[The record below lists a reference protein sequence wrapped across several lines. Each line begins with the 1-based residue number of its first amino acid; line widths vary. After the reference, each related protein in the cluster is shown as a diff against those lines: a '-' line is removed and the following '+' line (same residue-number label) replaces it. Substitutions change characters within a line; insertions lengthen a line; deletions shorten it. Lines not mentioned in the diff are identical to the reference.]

1 VNDAV
6 IEVKNLVKKYN
17 NFTAVDN
24 VSFNVYRGEIFSLL
38 GPNGAGKTTTINI
51 LTTLIPPTSG
61 EAYIAGID
69 VVKNPKEVRHKIG
82 ITFQEMVLD
91 RDLTVWETLEF
102 HGWLYGIPKSERRKK
117 IEELLEI
124 VGLSEKRNALIKTLS
139 GGMKRKLEIIR
150 GLMNNPEV
158 LFLDEPTLGLDPQ
171 SRMIIW
177 DQIRRI
183 NKEGVTVF
191 MTTHYMDEAERLS
204 DKVAIMDQG
213 KIAALDTPENLK
225 NKLGRDVVYLK
236 LDTHL
241 REHARHLI
249 LQTINH
255 GIKEIKDIE
264 DGITVTLQG
273 DVSEIV
279 PKLFKVLNA
288 AGITIHSFNLKRPV
302 LDDVFIYYT
311 GRKMRDGKADMR
323 NNHPRGR
330 AHLFRR

>member
-69 VVKNPKEVRHKIG
+69 VVKNPKEVRRKIG

>member
-1 VNDAV
+1 MNDAV

>member
-1 VNDAV
+1 MNDAV

-69 VVKNPKEVRHKIG
+69 VVKNPKEVRRKIG